1 MKEKIF
7 RLVADVNLTGENVDD
22 IFRKLGVYYLGLY
35 NDTEP
40 ESIFIAGKIEIK
52 PIETYSNGED

>member
-7 RLVADVNLTGENVDD
+7 RLVADVNLTGENIDD
-22 IFRKLGVYYLGLY
+22 VFYKIGRYYMDLY

-52 PIETYSNGED
+52 PIETYSNGEE